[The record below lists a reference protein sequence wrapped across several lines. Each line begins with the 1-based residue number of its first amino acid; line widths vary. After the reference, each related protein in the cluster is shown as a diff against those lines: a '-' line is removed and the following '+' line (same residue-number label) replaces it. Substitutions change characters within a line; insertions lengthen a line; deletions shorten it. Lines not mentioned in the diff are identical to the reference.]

1 MEDIGVRFAN
11 KRDWIDNLLCRFSN
25 SGLSTQSFCLQN
37 MNMWLFKL
45 SFSHYWLRKKMN
57 KILHIILISLFSL
70 TIISCAKKSSDDSKT
85 TTDDTTTSDDDTTT
99 TTTTSETTVAGV
111 IYRSISV
118 KMKNKNLNFDNAQFG
133 NVKFQ

>member
-1 MEDIGVRFAN
+1 
-11 KRDWIDNLLCRFSN
+11 
-25 SGLSTQSFCLQN
+25 
-37 MNMWLFKL
+37 
-45 SFSHYWLRKKMN
+45 MN
-57 KILHIILISLFSL
+57 KVLYIILISLFSL
-70 TIISCAKKSSDDSKT
+70 TVFSCAKKSSDDSKT

-118 KMKNKNLNFDNAQFG
+118 KKKNTNLNFDNAQFG